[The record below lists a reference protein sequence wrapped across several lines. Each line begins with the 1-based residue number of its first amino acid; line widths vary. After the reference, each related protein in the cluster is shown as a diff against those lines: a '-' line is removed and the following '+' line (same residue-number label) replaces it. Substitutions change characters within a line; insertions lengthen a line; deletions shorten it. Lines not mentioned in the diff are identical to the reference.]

1 MDDNR
6 FATEEM
12 MTPLDDMLSDLAGAV
27 RSLSDSEL
35 RGLLVALLSEWRD
48 RRSENNITRSN

>member
-6 FATEEM
+6 FATDELV
-12 MTPLDDMLSDLAGAV
+12 TPLDDMLSDLAGAV

-48 RRSENNITRSN
+48 RRKDSVTRAN